1 MGLCIPWNL
10 LQYNYHSNLVLLEH
24 YYMAIVRFWALFL
37 RIHHTGL
44 YQHSFPLSLYCHIC
58 HCRCICYSNGYIML
72 SLPLF
77 CNQKPFKLTKND
89 GKWWTSRS
97 TWKKRNR
104 WSHFSRLFVENIQ
117 PWSVYSICRVH
128 DLFCC
133 LRDHGNLSD
142 STSLQQNSLLPHWV
156 HHWLDCKRQQR
167 LSTLQKRNH

>member
-1 MGLCIPWNL
+1 MGLFISWDFL
-10 LQYNYHSNLVLLEH
+10 RHYHYPHLVLLEY
-24 YYMAIVRFWALFL
+24 YYMAQLWFRALFL
-37 RIHHTGL
+37 RLLDPRLH
-44 YQHSFPLSLYCHIC
+44 QHAGNISLYSFIC
-58 HCRCICYSNGYIML
+58 TCSNDFNSNAFL
-72 SLPLF
+72 LLPMPILK
-77 CNQKPFKLTKND
+77 CKKPFKLTKND